1 VVTVPQAPQRNF
13 GNSQCTFSS
22 RTGGISHTC
31 PHPRPAGSAPAS
43 PAPHDRHSAGG
54 SAFSARSGS
63 RAGSSPAPRWP
74 GCPPGLRLGDRS
86 RSDARRAALWR
97 ALAASGSLDGG
108 EGGITA
114 VHPQAALQSGDPQ
127 PQPPDHLSLA
137 RLPSLQRRDLG
148 VPGPHHRPQPGTG
161 RTQRGHLIPEGRWIT
176 WHKPPLITTRST

>member
-1 VVTVPQAPQRNF
+1 MVTVPQAPQRNF

-63 RAGSSPAPRWP
+63 RAGSSPAPWWP

-97 ALAASGSLDGG
+97 ALAASGSFDGG
-108 EGGITA
+108 EEELLLSIPRRRSSSATRNSSRRITSA
-114 VHPQAALQSGDPQ
+114 WRACPASSAARSAAISV
-127 PQPPDHLSLA
+127 SLA
-137 RLPSLQRRDLG
+137 STTARSQALAARSAATSSRRADG
-148 VPGPHHRPQPGTG
+148 SSGTSHH
-161 RTQRGHLIPEGRWIT
+161 
-176 WHKPPLITTRST
+176 